1 MKYII
6 KGNLCGYLCEECTE
20 PLSGIEVKLYLPW
33 HKEKVLVKALAN
45 TKETFHLVSKE
56 EASSRKKL
64 LIATTKAD
72 ANGNYEFVVDDKYAN
87 TAFDIDFSCG
97 TVPHGPNKKPRKEP
111 VQLHITTIY
120 PEWRIDE
127 KQKFY
132 YFHWKYCVPYKWWC
146 HIRGYYFDAWVI
158 CGILTQCE
166 TGAPI
171 PNAQVTAW
179 DADFLTDDNLGTAVT
194 DANGH
199 FRIDYSSIKFK
210 QTFLSPWI
218 NVETDPG
225 LPLTFHSGPDVYFKA
240 SIGSLVLIDETKANC
255 RNNVGYCLCVKL
267 CTKVPIVDDGGGVL
281 PSAWTG
287 IGLAFNVSSG
297 GGPNDFDVNGYAG
310 VGKYALTGK
319 IRLTGQAAYKSS
331 GGNPIE
337 YRFLVS
343 DITTPNGGPAPGLAN
358 FTEILGVTPGLF
370 QPSLVAKL
378 MQKVFP
384 WNVYNVYSKQ
394 ADFDSEGWY
403 DINKSIDRTLTDLS
417 LGPLSDYFIIDED
430 TLLSLNTKALTTHP
444 DIPAAA
450 VVVGNAVPAG
460 LKIPLQKVAIRFEIR
475 EVVNKPANI
484 FNIIAGS
491 GKTLNSAVINNNTV
505 FMKLAVKELEGALCT
520 PISGTVHAKYTV
532 YHPHLGAAFMRL
544 HNNSYSVNRDITD
557 GFLTLSGNTN
567 PAVDG
572 NGNLSH
578 QLNNPP
584 NDMTKCTYS
593 LKLWAQAR
601 MHNGDDAWPYSGPV
615 EQIFFYNV

>member
-20 PLSGIEVKLYLPW
+20 PLSGIEVLLYLPW
-33 HKEKVLVKALAN
+33 QKDRILVTALAN
-45 TKETFHLVSKE
+45 AKETFRLVSKD
-56 EASSRKKL
+56 EAKDRKKL
-64 LIATTKAD
+64 LVATAKTD
-72 ANGNYEFVVDDKYAN
+72 AEGNYEFVLDDKFAN

-97 TVPHGPNKKPRKEP
+97 TVPRGPKKPPRKEP
-111 VQLHITTIY
+111 VQFHITTIY
-120 PEWRIDE
+120 PQWRIDE
-127 KQKFY
+127 KQKFSY
-132 YFHWKYCVPYKWWC
+132 YLWQYCVPYKWWC

-171 PNAQVTAW
+171 PNAKVTAW
-179 DADFLTDDNLGTAVT
+179 DADFLTDDNLGSDTT
-194 DANGH
+194 DASGH

-225 LPLTFHSGPDVYFKA
+225 LPLTFQSGPDVYFKA
-240 SIGSLVLIDETKANC
+240 SIGSLALINETKANR

-267 CTKVPIVDDGGGVL
+267 CTKVPIVDDPGEVL

-287 IGLAFNVSSG
+287 IGLAFNITTGV
-297 GGPNDFDVNGYAG
+297 GPKDFDVNGYAG
-310 VGKYALTGK
+310 SGKYALTGTL
-319 IRLTGQAAYKSS
+319 RLTGQAASKSAA
-331 GGNPIE
+331 GNPIE

-343 DITTPNGGPAPGLAN
+343 DVTTPNGGAAPALAN
-358 FTEILGVTPGLF
+358 FTKVLGVTPGLF
-370 QPSLVAKL
+370 VPGTVSKL

-384 WNVYNVYSKQ
+384 WNVYDVVSNQ
-394 ADFDSEGWY
+394 ADFDSEGWF
-403 DINKSIDRTLTDLS
+403 DINKSISRTLTDLG

-430 TLLSLNTKALTTHP
+430 TLLSLNTGVLTIHP
-444 DIPAAA
+444 DVAPAA

-460 LKIPLQKVAIRFEIR
+460 LKIPVQKVAVRFEIR

-484 FNIIAGS
+484 FNIIPGS
-491 GKTLNSAVINNNTV
+491 GKTLNSAVINNNSV
-505 FMKLAVKELEGALCT
+505 YIKLAITELEGALCT

-532 YHPHLGAAFMRL
+532 YHPHLGAALMHL
-544 HNNSYSVNRDITD
+544 NNNSYSVNRDITD
-557 GFLTLSGNTN
+557 GFLTLAGNIN

-572 NGNLSH
+572 NGNMSL
-578 QLNNPP
+578 QINNPP
-584 NDMTKCTYS
+584 NDMTKCTYA

-601 MHNGDDAWPYSGPV
+601 MHNGDSAWGYSGPA
-615 EQIFFYNV
+615 EQLFFYNI